1 MINNIIDLINIIN
14 KTPKEKFV
22 VPSGKINLF
31 EMTKKERIEYL
42 KKNPNAMFS
51 YGIKSVRSSVFTN
64 FSFSKDDKILFYD
77 IIGLKPFSG
86 VSSDINM
93 HGDELV
99 KVNGT
104 RRHSGVKISENWNPI
119 DWYDI
124 DFLTSS
130 SPIFLNWNKEPWEG
144 VK

>member
-1 MINNIIDLINIIN
+1 MDLTNIIN
-14 KTPKEKFV
+14 KTPKKKFV
-22 VPSGKINLF
+22 FPSGKINLF

-51 YGIKSVRSSVFTN
+51 YGRDSFRSSVFTN
-64 FSFSKDDKILFYD
+64 FSFDKDDKKMFYD
-77 IIGLKPFSG
+77 IIRLKPFSS
-86 VSSDINM
+86 VS
-93 HGDELV
+93 GDGDNWNELV

-104 RRHSGVKISENWNPI
+104 DRHSGLNITENWRPF
-119 DWYDI
+119 DWYHI

-130 SPIFLNWNKEPWEG
+130 ARFFLNWNKEPWEG

>member
-1 MINNIIDLINIIN
+1 MKNNIIDLTNIIN
-14 KTPKEKFV
+14 KTPKKKFV
-22 VPSGKINLF
+22 FPSGKIKLF

-42 KKNPNAMFS
+42 KKNPNAVFS
-51 YGIKSVRSSVFTN
+51 YGKDSFRNSVFTN
-64 FSFSKDDKILFYD
+64 FSFDKDDKIMFYD
-77 IIGLKPFSG
+77 IIRLKPFS
-86 VSSDINM
+86 DIDM

-104 RRHSGVKISENWNPI
+104 DRHSGLNINQSWNTNNW
-119 DWYDI
+119 YGI

-130 SPIFLNWNKEPWEG
+130 SRFFLNWNKEPWED